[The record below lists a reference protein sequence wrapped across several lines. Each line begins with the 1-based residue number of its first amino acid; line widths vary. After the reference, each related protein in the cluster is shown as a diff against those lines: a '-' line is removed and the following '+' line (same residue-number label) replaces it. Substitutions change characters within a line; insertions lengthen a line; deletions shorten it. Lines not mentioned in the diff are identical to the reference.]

1 MAKHSLKTGV
11 IIKGIENVNFLAI
24 LQKKEKIDTFS
35 GIINYIIEKYRQ
47 YRPDIEIDV
56 ENLLNVKRQDP
67 AKKTGK
73 TINRKPREKSQKQLE
88 AEAFERALT
97 RMMKQE
103 ERKRKKEVESLAKE
117 KIDNMSAKSFT
128 LDDFLF

>member
-1 MAKHSLKTGV
+1 MANSFKTGV
-11 IIKGIENVNFLAI
+11 IIHGIENINFVAMI
-24 LQKKEKIDTFS
+24 QKKEKKDTLS
-35 GIINYIIEKYRQ
+35 GAINYIIEKYRQ
-47 YRPDIEIDV
+47 YRPDIEIDTEKV
-56 ENLLNVKRQDP
+56 MEIKCKDP
-67 AKKTGK
+67 SKKKGK
-73 TINRKPREKSQKQLE
+73 EIKRKPKEKSQKQLE